1 MEEMKYTTPEKKFL
15 LEGIIQIRCYS
26 KKSTGNWKKAKESI
40 QNEAR
45 IDKKND

>member
-1 MEEMKYTTPEKKFL
+1 MEEMKYTTPEL

-40 QNEAR
+40 QNEAQ